1 MSQHQVGT
9 LSLNIKAQHIV
20 STFCLNIKSKPSVS
34 TLSLNSQSQ
43 RYAST
48 LNIQFPVQCEENMM
62 TSLQRWEFMSFPQKM
77 KLDQMEGF
85 DLIIQ

>member
-1 MSQHQVGT
+1 MSQHQVQT
-9 LSLNIKAQHIV
+9 LSLNRKFQHQV
-20 STFCLNIKSKPSVS
+20 QHFVS
-34 TLSLNSQSQ
+34 TLSPNIKSQSK
-43 RYAST
+43 AST
-48 LNIQFPVQCEENMM
+48 FNIQSPVECEENMM